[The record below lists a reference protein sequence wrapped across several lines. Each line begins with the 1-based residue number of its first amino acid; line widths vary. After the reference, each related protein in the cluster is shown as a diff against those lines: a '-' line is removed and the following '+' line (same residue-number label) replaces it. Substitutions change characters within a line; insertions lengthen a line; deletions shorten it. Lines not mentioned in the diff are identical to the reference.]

1 MMATVSEVAPNFG
14 DAHLCP
20 SCNYKGQK
28 VREVTIRHHV
38 KFPLNQQDFSDTP
51 YFYCLNDTCNTS
63 YFSVDRAF
71 QIDDLQSAQQIKNK
85 TVCYCFGIT
94 KEAFN
99 AYIARDQQT
108 EFFDDLDALAYST
121 QCFCKA
127 KNPAGRGC
135 LKTFKQMALTAL
147 SEGNTAEKL

>member
-1 MMATVSEVAPNFG
+1 MMATASEVTLNIG
-14 DAHLCP
+14 DTHLCP
-20 SCNYKGQK
+20 SCHCEGQT

-38 KFPLNQQDFSDTP
+38 KFPLNQQRFSDTP

-63 YFSVDRAF
+63 YFSVDRVF
-71 QIDDLQSAQQIKNK
+71 QIGDLQSEEQIKNK

-94 KEAFN
+94 EEAFH
-99 AYIARDQQT
+99 AYIARDQQAA
-108 EFFDDLDALAYST
+108 FFDDLDALAYST

-135 LKTFKQMALTAL
+135 LKTFTQMALTAL
-147 SEGNTAEKL
+147 SEGNTLKKR